1 MQALS
6 VLLDVAAI
14 VLLLTASIRAAKG
27 FTLEAIVPILAGG
40 LLSAALA
47 AVLGVQ
53 PAFGHLLLII
63 LAVGLGASFGASAA
77 MIAPIERIPLLLNGF
92 LVLYGLVALLLAFAA
107 ADPGLAPTDPQTLA
121 AMIERMTGALVA
133 TVSGALVLGGGG
145 VLFFGRLRGGREM
158 PAVGRCAGLLK
169 LGLAVAMVIAALLYL
184 MTASILSLGAVAVMS
199 ACLGAAV
206 IFAAEGGAR
215 WPLSVLLTALCGL
228 ATAAI
233 GFALASLLLITAG
246 GLVAAAMAAV
256 FSGLCREARKP
267 ALELLFGPRS

>member
-6 VLLDVAAI
+6 VLLDVGAI

-145 VLFFGRLRGGREM
+145 VLFFGRLRGAREM
-158 PAVGRCAGLLK
+158 PVVGRGAGLLE

-206 IFAAEGGAR
+206 IFAAESGAR

-256 FSGLCREARKP
+256 FSGLCREGQKS

>member
-27 FTLEAIVPILAGG
+27 FTLEAIVPILVGG

-53 PAFGHLLLII
+53 PSFGHLLLVI

-107 ADPGLAPTDPQTLA
+107 ADPGLTPTDPQTLA

-158 PAVGRCAGLLK
+158 PVVGRGAGLLE

-206 IFAAEGGAR
+206 IFAAESGAR

-233 GFALASLLLITAG
+233 GFALASLLLIIAG
-246 GLVAAAMAAV
+246 GLVAASMAAV
-256 FSGLCREARKP
+256 FSGLCREGQKS